1 MEHLNGQIETEIILM
16 DETYE
21 ISVEMPTGRPIYEE
35 SDYKLTI
42 YSEKVRKE
50 TPKDKNVNML
60 AHIVASFDKESDKKM
75 PENFY
80 LHLSP
85 PADILPTVKNAKGE
99 TTFAINSL
107 SIKFSTG
114 KYTTNP
120 KIIPGSVSG
129 NGELVIPPVEKVIIS
144 Q

>member
-1 MEHLNGQIETEIILM
+1 MEHLNGQIETEIVLM
-16 DETYE
+16 DATYE
-21 ISVEMPTGRPIYEE
+21 ISVEMPTGKPVYDDT
-35 SDYKLTI
+35 DYKLTI

-60 AHIVASFDKESDKKM
+60 AHIVASYDKDSVSKM
-75 PENFY
+75 PDNFY

-85 PADILPTVKNAKGE
+85 PADILPTVKNAEGV

-114 KYTTNP
+114 KYTTIPN
-120 KIIPGSVSG
+120 KIPGSVL
-129 NGELVIPPVEKVIIS
+129 GEGEPIIPSAE
-144 Q
+144 